1 MGLLEKMKEGNQR
14 YVSRISNS
22 LNRNLEQPFEV
33 ACKKKPF
40 VAVVA
45 CFDSPIAPE
54 VIFDC
59 DSRDI
64 LVVQAAGNLINNVN
78 LVRLE
83 YAVQNFNISLIVV
96 MGHQQCRLVQAAL
109 NGEKVSG
116 YLPSLL
122 KGLETAIEA
131 TQKKSVDAV
140 CKTHTR
146 LTREDM
152 FGFSEVFREKAN
164 NGSLQ
169 IVAGFYCS
177 DTGRMEWLD

>member
-64 LVVQAAGNLINNVN
+64 LVVQAAGNLIKGTSKNRV
-78 LVRLE
+78 
-83 YAVQNFNISLIVV
+83 
-96 MGHQQCRLVQAAL
+96 
-109 NGEKVSG
+109 KSG
-116 YLPSLL
+116 W
-122 KGLETAIEA
+122 
-131 TQKKSVDAV
+131 
-140 CKTHTR
+140 
-146 LTREDM
+146 M
-152 FGFSEVFREKAN
+152 N
-164 NGSLQ
+164 
-169 IVAGFYCS
+169 
-177 DTGRMEWLD
+177 